1 MKQKINT
8 PQGVYT
14 YTFHPLFA
22 GIKPIDKAIAREN
35 LFILKDVCDEANLKF
50 ILFYGTLLGAVRE
63 KDFITHDEDIDIVM
77 RKEDKDAFLSMLFR
91 LRELGFEVA
100 REDERGILSII
111 RKGEYIDIYWYE
123 TYLPDQRLKFCSRN
137 ICKRDYI
144 DDLTQ
149 LEFHGRPFYV
159 PREYVAFLEYYYGK
173 NWQTPVKQFDFK
185 MSKWKLCKLYVLAY
199 LKLLL
204 PKWMIGRAL
213 NGKTERERAVWLN
226 HLYEVET
233 F

>member
-1 MKQKINT
+1 MKQKIQT
-8 PQGVYT
+8 PAGVYT
-14 YTFHPLFA
+14 YTFRPLFA

-35 LFILKDVCDEANLKF
+35 LFILKDVCDSAGLKF

-63 KDFITHDEDIDIVM
+63 HDFITHDEDIDLVM
-77 RKEDKDAFLSMLFR
+77 RKEDRETFLSQLFR

-111 RKGEYIDIYWYE
+111 RRGEYIDIYWYE
-123 TYLPDQRLKFCSRN
+123 TYEQDTRLKFCSRN
-137 ICKRDYI
+137 ICKREYI
-144 DDLTQ
+144 DELAELDFL
-149 LEFHGRPFYV
+149 GRPFYV

-173 NWQTPVKQFDFK
+173 NWRTPIKQFDFQ
-185 MSKWKLCKLYVLAY
+185 MSKWQLRKLYAIAY

-204 PKWMIGRAL
+204 PKWMTRSAL
-213 NGKTERERAVWLN
+213 YGKTERERAEWLR
-226 HLYEVET
+226 HLYEVEK